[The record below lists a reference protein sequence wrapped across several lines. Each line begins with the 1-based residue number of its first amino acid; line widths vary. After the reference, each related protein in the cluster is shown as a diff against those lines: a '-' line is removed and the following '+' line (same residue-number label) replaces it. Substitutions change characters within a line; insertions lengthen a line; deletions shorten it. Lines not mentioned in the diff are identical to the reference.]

1 MSSATANHFA
11 YSPLLLLSVPSLVNS
26 IVFVQASDS
35 NLILKRMVK
44 FHKND
49 NDVVFVI
56 AFVFV
61 WPIKKLEI
69 DFFTRHN
76 GISVSSI
83 VISIQL
89 NTFFLLSCIRFIR
102 FFPSNLMSH
111 SFGIRFQLNSYFKK
125 LKQKPYN
132 VCVSPAHSFNYIFS
146 WC

>member
-1 MSSATANHFA
+1 
-11 YSPLLLLSVPSLVNS
+11 
-26 IVFVQASDS
+26 
-35 NLILKRMVK
+35 MVK

-89 NTFFLLSCIRFIR
+89 NTFFLLSCIRFIH